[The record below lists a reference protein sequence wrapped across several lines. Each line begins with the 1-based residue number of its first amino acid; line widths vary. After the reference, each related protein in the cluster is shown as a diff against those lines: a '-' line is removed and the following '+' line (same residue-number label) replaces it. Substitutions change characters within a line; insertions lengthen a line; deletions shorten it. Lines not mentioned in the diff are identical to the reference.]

1 MKAMQSYATKVRYAK
16 QLLEQQTTKTLVFTD
31 YTEQADQICKHTY
44 HSKNRKSAENFE
56 YFVSGDILK
65 LSSVQQIA
73 EGANVPD
80 LKTGIIM
87 HAYANEKKL
96 AQKIGRFLRLN
107 PKDTSIIH
115 ILCYE
120 DTIDVQWMKSAL
132 KDFDKTKIFR
142 YDIRKTLG
150 TIQ

>member
-1 MKAMQSYATKVRYAK
+1 
-16 QLLEQQTTKTLVFTD
+16 
-31 YTEQADQICKHTY
+31 
-44 HSKNRKSAENFE
+44 
-56 YFVSGDILK
+56 
-65 LSSVQQIA
+65 
-73 EGANVPD
+73 
-80 LKTGIIM
+80 M

-107 PKDTSIIH
+107 PNNTSIIH

-150 TIQ
+150 IIQ